1 MLPARIS
8 RLMEVVLRGLQFDK
22 CLIYLDDIIV
32 MGKNFGTALNN
43 LRAVFLCLRQAGL
56 QLKVSKCLLLQKS
69 VVFLGHMVSKQ
80 GVTCDHS
87 KTETFRDWPWP
98 QDKTEIKSFVG
109 LANYYRK
116 MVPLFSEVALPLTRL
131 TKKKAKF
138 KWSPQE
144 EDAVLKL
151 KHCLT
156 EPPILAF
163 PLEHGGSFVFDCDA
177 SSF

>member
-1 MLPARIS
+1 
-8 RLMEVVLRGLQFDK
+8 
-22 CLIYLDDIIV
+22 
-32 MGKNFGTALNN
+32 MGKNFETALNN
-43 LRAVFLCLRQAGL
+43 LRAVFLCLRQAVL

-69 VVFLGHMVSKQ
+69 VVFLGHRVSEQ

-87 KTETFRDWPWP
+87 KTETIRDWPRP

-116 MVPLFSEVALPLTRL
+116 RVPLFSEVALPLTRL

-138 KWSPQE
+138 EWSPQE

-156 EPPILAF
+156 EPPISAF